1 MDFESSGADYL
12 RRLKQTEQQPNV
24 VHGAVNVPLR
34 EEAPVAPQAWQSEAP
49 ISPQERRRS
58 PRYKCEGSAQFRAEG
73 SDVKT
78 WGTFTDLSLNGCY
91 VEMTAT
97 FPVGGM
103 VDLLLELNGIRVNV
117 RGEVRVSYPCL
128 GMGIAFREM
137 STEDRARLLAMVQ
150 SLSGPAL
157 PVRKA
162 QAGPEGNSSPNMNLP
177 VITNAGA
184 AVQALAN
191 YFEGHVALS
200 KEEFVRILRKSQGA
214 NDFHD
219 NWR

>member
-1 MDFESSGADYL
+1 MSFDNSGADYL
-12 RRLKQTEQQPNV
+12 RRLKQTEERPEV
-24 VHGAVNVPLR
+24 VHGAMNAPLQ
-34 EEAPVAPQAWQSEAP
+34 EEPRVTAQPWRSEAP
-49 ISPQERRRS
+49 STQERRRS
-58 PRYKCEGSAQFRAEG
+58 PRYKCEGSAQFRTEG

-97 FPVGGM
+97 YPVGGT
-103 VDLLLELNGIRVNV
+103 VDLLLELNGIRVKV

-137 STEDRARLLAMVQ
+137 SAEDRAQLVAMVQ
-150 SLSGPAL
+150 SLSASAI
-157 PVRKA
+157 PVRGA
-162 QAGPEGNSSPNMNLP
+162 QEPLAGNSAPPASMP
-177 VITNAGA
+177 VITNAVA

-200 KEEFVRILRKSQGA
+200 KEDFVRILRKSQGA
-214 NDFHD
+214 DDLHD

>member
-1 MDFESSGADYL
+1 MSFENSGADYL
-12 RRLKQTEQQPNV
+12 RRLKQTEERPELVQ
-24 VHGAVNVPLR
+24 GALNVPLR
-34 EEAPVAPQAWQSEAP
+34 EEVPVVAQPWRSEA
-49 ISPQERRRS
+49 SSTQERRRS
-58 PRYKCEGSAQFRAEG
+58 PRYKCEGSAQFRTEG

-78 WGTFTDLSLNGCY
+78 WGSFTDLSLNGCY

-137 STEDRARLLAMVQ
+137 SAEDRARLLAMVQ
-150 SLSGPAL
+150 SVSAAAI
-157 PVRKA
+157 PVRKSLEE
-162 QAGPEGNSSPNMNLP
+162 QAATASSSVGLP
-177 VITNAGA
+177 VITNASA
-184 AVQALAN
+184 AVQALAQ
-191 YFEGHVALS
+191 YFEGHIALS

-214 NDFHD
+214 GDLHD

>member
-1 MDFESSGADYL
+1 MSFENSGADYL
-12 RRLKQTEQQPNV
+12 RRLKETEQHPET
-24 VHGAVNVPLR
+24 VHAVNVPLR
-34 EEAPVAPQAWQSEAP
+34 EEVPVAAP
-49 ISPQERRRS
+49 PWRGAAPGQPQERRRS
-58 PRYKCEGSAQFRAEG
+58 PRYKCEGSAQFRAES

-103 VDLLLELNGIRVNV
+103 VDLLLELNGIRVSM

-137 STEDRARLLAMVQ
+137 SGEDRARLAAMVQ
-150 SLSGPAL
+150 SVSASAIPETKTQEG
-157 PVRKA
+157 
-162 QAGPEGNSSPNMNLP
+162 QAGSASPIMNLP
-177 VITNAGA
+177 VITNPGA

-191 YFEGHVALS
+191 YFEGHIAVS
-200 KEEFVRILRKSQGA
+200 KDEFVRIVRKSQGCE
-214 NDFHD
+214 DFHD